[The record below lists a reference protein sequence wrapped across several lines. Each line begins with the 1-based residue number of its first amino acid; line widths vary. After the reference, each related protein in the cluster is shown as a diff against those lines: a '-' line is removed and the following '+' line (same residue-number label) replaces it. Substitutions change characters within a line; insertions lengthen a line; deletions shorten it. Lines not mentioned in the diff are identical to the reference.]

1 MGALALATEEP
12 TPELLRL
19 RPYGREE
26 PLIMGRMWKH
36 IVVQGLYQLAWM
48 FVCLYGLPE
57 IIPRYY
63 IGERYKPKYYGE
75 QCLERTGD
83 ARICNWVLNCG
94 FPVGAETANTAA
106 CSLYTERW
114 MPQGLPLP
122 IDAATAVCGAGVPT
136 CPDLTKLVAVQ
147 ADLQR
152 GLNDDWYRQRH
163 TSLSV
168 LFNAFI
174 CMQVANE
181 VASRRLLTN
190 PVFMAVIVIT
200 MGLQAIII
208 NFLGS
213 FFK

>member
-1 MGALALATEEP
+1 MER
-12 TPELLRL
+12 RL
-19 RPYGREE
+19 CCA
-26 PLIMGRMWKH
+26 
-36 IVVQGLYQLAWM
+36 QLAWM

-83 ARICNWVLNCG
+83 ARICNW
-94 FPVGAETANTAA
+94 
-106 CSLYTERW
+106 
-114 MPQGLPLP
+114 
-122 IDAATAVCGAGVPT
+122 
-136 CPDLTKLVAVQ
+136 

-181 VASRRLLTN
+181 VASRRIYDEYDFLSGLLTN

-208 NFLGS
+208 NFLGT
-213 FFK
+213 FFKTVPLDWKEWLACIAIGLSSWPVSWATRWVSRTFNVHRASDARTGVALMNADVIPLTKPVKETV